1 MRNYTIESTLCELSV
16 VMNNVAT
23 VDTVD
28 TYSEANHSGRSGFVQ
43 EYVSAVSTM
52 KISSEFRNCLY
63 EFIQRRDTYGDWICS
78 GGKRRI

>member
-28 TYSEANHSGRSGFVQ
+28 TYSEANHSGSSGFAQ
-43 EYVSAVSTM
+43 EYAYSMLSPHM
-52 KISSEFRNCLY
+52 ISNGMTNSLLNRFSYSVKNHVVALE
-63 EFIQRRDTYGDWICS
+63 
-78 GGKRRI
+78 